1 VAEARLPEPVRRQVG
16 VQGRLTL
23 AATTL
28 VALVLVA
35 GAVVVTLALQQALVG
50 TLDDSARQR
59 AQDVAALVESG
70 NLPRTVPAAGGT
82 VLVQVVDDRG
92 RVRAATPG
100 GDALVPLLSGRA
112 LTDIRAGKVRTVPG
126 SRIGVSDS
134 LRVVATTAGP
144 ASDRRTVLV
153 AVSAAEAT
161 RSVHVVR
168 LVLLIGVPL
177 LVAGFAV
184 ACWFLVGAALQPVA
198 ALRRGAGDI
207 TEAGTGARLPVP
219 PTRDEVARLAET
231 LNDMLDRLAAG
242 GARQR
247 AFVADAA
254 HELRSPLASIRT
266 QLEVAQAHPE
276 VASWSETADDV
287 LVDVA
292 RLSRLV
298 DDLLLLARLDD
309 DRAVVRRSGPVDLG
323 AVAAT
328 VVARPGRRLPV
339 TLSDP
344 TDPVVVRAGEDAVV
358 RMLDNLLS
366 NADRH
371 ASSAVRVSVCSEDGV
386 GTVTVADD
394 GPGIPAAE
402 RARVFERFARL
413 DGSRAQD
420 SGGSGLG
427 LAIVRQLAVSFGGS
441 VELLDAEP
449 GLRAVVRL
457 PLAPNRG

>member
-1 VAEARLPEPVRRQVG
+1 
-16 VQGRLTL
+16 
-23 AATTL
+23 
-28 VALVLVA
+28 
-35 GAVVVTLALQQALVG
+35 
-50 TLDDSARQR
+50 
-59 AQDVAALVESG
+59 
-70 NLPRTVPAAGGT
+70 
-82 VLVQVVDDRG
+82 
-92 RVRAATPG
+92 
-100 GDALVPLLSGRA
+100 
-112 LTDIRAGKVRTVPG
+112 
-126 SRIGVSDS
+126 
-134 LRVVATTAGP
+134 
-144 ASDRRTVLV
+144 
-153 AVSAAEAT
+153 
-161 RSVHVVR
+161 
-168 LVLLIGVPL
+168 
-177 LVAGFAV
+177 
-184 ACWFLVGAALQPVA
+184 
-198 ALRRGAGDI
+198 
-207 TEAGTGARLPVP
+207 
-219 PTRDEVARLAET
+219 
-231 LNDMLDRLAAG
+231 MLDRLAAG

-427 LAIVRQLAVSFGGS
+427 LAIVRQLALSFGGS